1 MQANSVVNFFS
12 DTSDILVFKQGL
24 LQVASNEQVKS
35 VLIFSA
41 DNNHFDETELS
52 LLLKEYSLPIMG
64 GIFPEV
70 IYQTQNYEQ
79 GFLMVGLPYSMHI
92 ERVGELSDE
101 AQDYADVIDVLF
113 DAEIEAQ
120 TGIVFVDGLSKRIS
134 GLVDG
139 LFDVFGSELNF
150 IGGGAGSLSFV
161 QKPCLMSN
169 NGLHVDSAL
178 IGLLDQPSRLGVGHG
193 WKTIHA
199 DHQVTQVDKNI
210 IYQID
215 NRDAFEVY
223 SEIVNQHAAEPITPE
238 NFFSIAQAFPFGINK
253 LNGDKVVRD
262 PIALTSEGGLGLIC
276 VGEIAQGDFVD
287 ILTANADELIESAGN
302 TTKKAYSSSTGQA
315 AVMNLTIDCI
325 SRGLFLKEDFAKE
338 LEAIK
343 ANTDTSL
350 PIVGALVLGEIA
362 NSGEGYLEFYNKT
375 TAIAVI

>member
-1 MQANSVVNFFS
+1 MNANSVTNFFS
-12 DTSDILVFKQGL
+12 DLPELSIFKQGL
-24 LQVASNEQVKS
+24 AEVTSNENVKS

-41 DNNHFDETELS
+41 DKNCFDEAELG
-52 LLLKEYSLPIMG
+52 LLLQQYSLPILG
-64 GIFPEV
+64 GIFPEIV
-70 IYQTQNYEQ
+70 YQTQNYTQ
-79 GFLMVGLPYSMHI
+79 GFLMVGLPYSMQV
-92 ERVGELSDE
+92 ELVGELSDE
-101 AQDYADVIDVLF
+101 SQNYADVIEELF
-113 DAEIEAQ
+113 DTEIEAQ
-120 TGIVFVDGLSKRIS
+120 TGIVIVDGLSKRIS

-139 LFDVFGSELNF
+139 LFDVFGSDINF

-169 NGLHVDSAL
+169 KGLHVDSAL

-193 WKTIHA
+193 WKTIDA

-215 NRDAFEVY
+215 NRNAFEVY
-223 SEIVNQHAAEPITPE
+223 SEIVNQHSAEPITPE

-262 PIALTSEGGLGLIC
+262 PIAVTSEGGLGLIC

-302 TTKKAYSSSTGQA
+302 TTKKAYSST
-315 AVMNLTIDCI
+315 AVQPAVINLAIDCI
-325 SRGLFLKEDFAKE
+325 SRSLFLKDDFAKE
-338 LEAIK
+338 LGAIK

>member
-1 MQANSVVNFFS
+1 MEASRAVNFFT
-12 DTSDILVFKQGL
+12 DKSDITLFKQGL
-24 LQVASNEQVKS
+24 DEVISNEQVKS
-35 VLIFSA
+35 VLIFLA
-41 DNNHFDETELS
+41 DNNHFDEAALNA
-52 LLLKEYSLPIMG
+52 LLLSQTLPIMG
-64 GIFPEV
+64 GIFPEIV
-70 IYQTQNYEQ
+70 YETQNYQQ
-79 GFLMVGLPYSMHI
+79 GALIVGLPYPMQV
-92 ERVGELSDE
+92 ELVGALSDE
-101 AQDYADVIDVLF
+101 DQDYAEVIEEIFDQDV
-113 DAEIEAQ
+113 EAQ

-139 LFDVFGSELNF
+139 LFDVFGSDLNF
-150 IGGGAGSLSFV
+150 IGGGAGSLTFV
-161 QKPCLMSN
+161 QKPCLLSN
-169 NGLHVDSAL
+169 QGIHVDSAL
-178 IGLLDQPSRLGVGHG
+178 IGLLNQPSRLGVGHG

-215 NRDAFEVY
+215 NRNAFEVY
-223 SEIVNQHAAEPITPE
+223 SEIVNQHSDQPITPD

-262 PIALTSEGGLGLIC
+262 PIAVTSEGGLGLIC

-302 TTKKAYSSSTGQA
+302 TTKQAYSTEASQP
-315 AVMNLTIDCI
+315 AVMNLAIDCI
-325 SRGLFLKEDFAKE
+325 SRGLFLKDQFSKE

-343 ANTDTSL
+343 SHSDNAL